1 MPSAYVLLLGANILY
16 ATTYVVSRVVLD
28 DVPAATLALLRLVL
42 GAAVLV
48 PIAWRAARDV
58 PDAPGERARIFWMG
72 ALGFAG
78 AFVLGNWGVERST
91 ATNAALL
98 IIVEPV
104 ALMLLG
110 PLLFGERLR
119 RREAV
124 GAALALAGSVIVV
137 INGVPGVSVAVAP
150 HWRGDLL
157 LVASG
162 LAYAAYS
169 LFGRPVLDRH
179 PATVVTAR
187 SIVWGAAVM
196 APFAAGE
203 WMAGARPVLTP
214 SAVVG
219 TLYLAVIIT
228 AFGYLVWNYALAR
241 VGAARAGIFVN
252 VQPVV
257 GALLGVVF
265 LGDALTPFTVT
276 GGALIVGGLW
286 LTVSARPDGIL

>member
-1 MPSAYVLLLGANILY
+1 MPPAYFLLLGANVLY

-28 DVPAATLALLRLVL
+28 DVPSATLALLRLVL

-48 PIAWRAARDV
+48 PLAWHAAADV
-58 PDAPGERARIFWMG
+58 PDEPGDRARIFWMG

-78 AFVLGNWGVERST
+78 AFVLGNWGVARST

-110 PLLFGERLR
+110 PFMFGERLR
-119 RREAV
+119 RREKI
-124 GAALALAGSVIVV
+124 GAIMALAGSVVV
-137 INGVPGVSVAVAP
+137 VVNGIPGVSVSVAP
-150 HWRGDLL
+150 NWRGDLL
-157 LVASG
+157 LIASG

-169 LFGRPVLDRH
+169 MFGRPVLDRH

-203 WMAGARPVLTP
+203 WIAGARPVATT
-214 SAVVG
+214 SAIVG
-219 TLYLAVIIT
+219 TLYLSVIIT

-257 GALLGVVF
+257 GATLGVVF
-265 LGDALTPFTVT
+265 LGDALTPFTIS
-276 GGALIVGGLW
+276 GGALIVVGLW
-286 LTVSARPDGIL
+286 MTVSATPDGIL

>member
-1 MPSAYVLLLGANILY
+1 MPPAYFLLLGANILY
-16 ATTYVVSRVVLD
+16 ATTYVVSRIVLD
-28 DVPAATLALLRLVL
+28 DVPSATLALLRLVL

-58 PDAPGERARIFWMG
+58 PDAPGDRARIFWMG

-78 AFVLGNWGVERST
+78 AFVLGNWGVARST

-119 RREAV
+119 RREKV
-124 GAALALAGSVIVV
+124 GAALALAGSVVV
-137 INGVPGVSVAVAP
+137 VVNGIPGVSVALAP

-162 LAYAAYS
+162 VAYASYS
-169 LFGRPVLDRH
+169 IFGRPVLDRH

-187 SIVWGAAVM
+187 SIMWGALVM

-203 WMAGARPVLTP
+203 WIAGVRPTVTVT
-214 SAVVG
+214 AVVG

-257 GALLGVVF
+257 GAMLGVVF
-265 LGDALTPFTVT
+265 LGEALTPFTVA
-276 GGALIVGGLW
+276 GGALIVAGLW
-286 LTVSARPDGIL
+286 MTVSARPDGIL

>member
-1 MPSAYVLLLGANILY
+1 MSSAYVLLLCANVLY
-16 ATTYVVSRVVLD
+16 ATTYVVSRIVLD
-28 DVPAATLALLRLVL
+28 EVPSATLALLRLVL

-48 PIAWRAARDV
+48 PIAWRLGRAV
-58 PDAPGERARIFWMG
+58 PDAPGDRSRIFWMG

-78 AFVLGNWGVERST
+78 AFVLGNLGVERST

-110 PLLFGERLR
+110 PVLFGARLR
-119 RREAV
+119 RREKV

-137 INGVPGVSVAVAP
+137 LNGIPGVSVAVAP

-157 LVASG
+157 LIASG

-169 LFGRPVLDRH
+169 IFGRPLLDRH
-179 PATVVTAR
+179 SPSVVTAR
-187 SIVWGAAVM
+187 SIVWGALVM

-203 WMAGARPVLTP
+203 WMAGARPVL
-214 SAVVG
+214 SATSVAG
-219 TLYLAVIIT
+219 TLYLAIVIT

-241 VGAARAGIFVN
+241 VGAARTGIFVN

-257 GALLGVVF
+257 GAILGVVF
-265 LGDALTPFTVT
+265 LGDALTPFTVG
-276 GGALIVGGLW
+276 GGALIVAGLW
-286 LTVSARPDGIL
+286 MTVSARHDGIL

>member
-1 MPSAYVLLLGANILY
+1 MPPAYFLLLGANVLY
-16 ATTYVVSRVVLD
+16 ATTYVVSRLVLD
-28 DVPAATLALLRLVL
+28 DVPSATLALLRLVL

-48 PIAWRAARDV
+48 PIAWRGARV
-58 PDAPGERARIFWMG
+58 PDAPGDRGRIFWMG

-78 AFVLGNWGVERST
+78 AFVLGNLGVERST

-110 PLLFGERLR
+110 PMLFGERLR

-137 INGVPGVSVAVAP
+137 VNGVPGVSVAVAP

-157 LVASG
+157 LIASG

-169 LFGRPVLDRH
+169 IFGRPVLDRH
-179 PATVVTAR
+179 SARVVTAR
-187 SIVWGAAVM
+187 SIVWGALVM
-196 APFAAGE
+196 APVAAGE
-203 WMAGARPVLTP
+203 WVSGARPVLSVT
-214 SAVVG
+214 AVVG
-219 TLYLAVIIT
+219 TLYLAVVIT

-257 GALLGVVF
+257 GAVLGVVF
-265 LGDALTPFTVT
+265 LGEPLTPFTVG

-286 LTVSARPDGIL
+286 MTMSARPDGIL

>member
-1 MPSAYVLLLGANILY
+1 MPPAYSLLLGANILY
-16 ATTYVVSRVVLD
+16 ATTYVVSRIVLD
-28 DVPAATLALLRLVL
+28 DVPSATLALLRLVL

-48 PIAWRAARDV
+48 PIAWRATADV
-58 PDAPGERARIFWMG
+58 PDAPGDRARIFWMG

-78 AFVLGNWGVERST
+78 AFVLGNWGVTRST

-119 RREAV
+119 RREAI
-124 GAALALAGSVIVV
+124 GAVIALAGSVIVV
-137 INGVPGVSVAVAP
+137 VNGIPGVSITLAP

-157 LVASG
+157 LIASG

-169 LFGRPVLDRH
+169 IFGRPVLDRH

-187 SIVWGAAVM
+187 SIVWGTVVM

-203 WMAGARPVLTP
+203 WIAGARPILTL
-214 SAVVG
+214 SAVAG
-219 TLYLAVIIT
+219 TLYLSVIIT

-257 GALLGVVF
+257 GAILGVVF

-276 GGALIVGGLW
+276 GGALIVAGLW
-286 LTVSARPDGIL
+286 MTVSARPDGIL